1 MKSKF
6 NNALTHYK
14 NGQLNKAKDICI
26 EILKIDSNNFDALY
40 LLAVIALQLKNYLK
54 SAEIISKAIKIK
66 PNHFEAYNIQA
77 IALVHLKQLE
87 SAIESWSQAIK
98 IRPDYAD
105 AYYNCGNAFL
115 ELKKID
121 SALENF
127 NKAIKVKP
135 DYFQAYINRGNVLL
149 KLKKIDSALESYDQA
164 IKINPN
170 YAEAYD
176 NRGKALK
183 GFHNLEEAINN
194 YDKAIKINPNY
205 AEAYYNRGNVLSEL
219 YNLEEAINS
228 YEQAIKINPNYA
240 EAYNNRGNAL
250 IKLERTKLAVESYE
264 EAIKIKPDLEF
275 LLGSIL
281 FTKQSMCIWESYE
294 KDLKILIQ
302 KIIDAHK
309 VSPPF
314 YILSFIDSL
323 KLQRISAETWVKE
336 KFPLSSSL
344 DSIKRRKSV
353 KKIRIGYYSADFHN
367 HVMSYLLV
375 NLFELHDK
383 SAFEIYGFS
392 FGPEKNDEMHQRIKN
407 TFDKFINIKF
417 ESNNEIAKLSRDL
430 NIDIAIDLMSFTQ
443 NNRFGIFVEKCAPI
457 QINFLGYPGTSGSE
471 CIDYI
476 LADKILIPEKFK
488 KYYSEKIIYMPDS
501 YKLDYQTRK
510 VSDKIFTR
518 EELALPEN
526 GFVFCCFNQTYK
538 ITSNIFD
545 IWMKILK
552 QVKGSVLWLLEDNP
566 TATNNLKLE
575 ANKRNI
581 DSKRII
587 FAKRMKMSD
596 HLARHK
602 VADLFI
608 DTLPYNAHTTASD
621 GLWVGVPFL
630 TLAGD
635 SFASRVGA
643 SMLNAIGLPEL
654 ITYSENEYK
663 NKAIELATNPILLKT
678 IKEKLEKNKISKP
691 LFDAKLFTKNVESA
705 YKKIYKRYNSNIPT
719 ENIEIK

>member
-1 MKSKF
+1 
-6 NNALTHYK
+6 
-14 NGQLNKAKDICI
+14 
-26 EILKIDSNNFDALY
+26 
-40 LLAVIALQLKNYLK
+40 
-54 SAEIISKAIKIK
+54 
-66 PNHFEAYNIQA
+66 
-77 IALVHLKQLE
+77 
-87 SAIESWSQAIK
+87 
-98 IRPDYAD
+98 
-105 AYYNCGNAFL
+105 
-115 ELKKID
+115 
-121 SALENF
+121 
-127 NKAIKVKP
+127 
-135 DYFQAYINRGNVLL
+135 
-149 KLKKIDSALESYDQA
+149 
-164 IKINPN
+164 
-170 YAEAYD
+170 
-176 NRGKALK
+176 
-183 GFHNLEEAINN
+183 
-194 YDKAIKINPNY
+194 
-205 AEAYYNRGNVLSEL
+205 
-219 YNLEEAINS
+219 
-228 YEQAIKINPNYA
+228 
-240 EAYNNRGNAL
+240 
-250 IKLERTKLAVESYE
+250 
-264 EAIKIKPDLEF
+264 
-275 LLGSIL
+275 
-281 FTKQSMCIWESYE
+281 MCNWESYE

-323 KLQRISAETWVKE
+323 KLQRISAETWIKE

-344 DSIKRRKSV
+344 DPIKRRKSV

-417 ESNNEIAKLSRDL
+417 ESNNEIASLSRDL
-430 NIDIAIDLMSFTQ
+430 NIDIEIDLMSFTK

-457 QINFLGYPGTSGSE
+457 KINFLGYPGTSGSE

-476 LADKILIPEKFK
+476 LADKILIPKKFE

-538 ITSNIFD
+538 ITPNIFD

-566 TATNNLKLE
+566 TATKNLKLE

-581 DSKRII
+581 DAKRII

-643 SMLNAIGLPEL
+643 SMLNALGLPEL

-663 NKAIELATNPILLKT
+663 NKAIEIAKNPILLRA
-678 IKEKLEKNKISKP
+678 IKKKLEKNKFSKP
-691 LFDAKLFTKNVESA
+691 LFNAKLFTKNIESA
-705 YKKIYKRYNSNIPT
+705 
-719 ENIEIK
+719 

>member
-1 MKSKF
+1 MTMQSKF

-26 EILKIDSNNFDALY
+26 EILKINSSSFDALY
-40 LLAVIALQLKNYLK
+40 LLAVIALQFKNYLK
-54 SAEIISKAIKIK
+54 STEIISKAIKIK

-87 SAIESWSQAIK
+87 AAIESWSQAIK

-149 KLKKIDSALESYDQA
+149 KLKEIVSALES
-164 IKINPN
+164 
-170 YAEAYD
+170 
-176 NRGKALK
+176 
-183 GFHNLEEAINN
+183 

-205 AEAYYNRGNVLSEL
+205 AEAYYNRGNALSEFH
-219 YNLEEAINS
+219 NLEEAINS

-281 FTKQSMCIWESYE
+281 FTKQSMCNWESYE
-294 KDLKILIQ
+294 KDLKILIK
-302 KIIDAHK
+302 KIIDGHK

-344 DSIKRRKSV
+344 DPIKRRKSV

-476 LADKILIPEKFK
+476 LADKILIPKKFE

-518 EELALPEN
+518 EELGLPEN

-538 ITSNIFD
+538 ITPNIFD

-643 SMLNAIGLPEL
+643 SMLNALGLPEL

-705 YKKIYKRYNSNIPT
+705 YKKIYKRYNSNMPT